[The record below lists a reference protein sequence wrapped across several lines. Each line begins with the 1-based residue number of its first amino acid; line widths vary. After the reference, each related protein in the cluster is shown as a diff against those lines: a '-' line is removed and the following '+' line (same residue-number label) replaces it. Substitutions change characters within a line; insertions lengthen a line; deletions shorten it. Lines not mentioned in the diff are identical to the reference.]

1 MSTSSTPL
9 WGQAWELSIQI
20 ANSPDLIVVSYKTWT
35 PEALRITFD
44 VMQAAI
50 SGPIWYADIS
60 IYNLENDDAQTILS
74 GAVHATLSAGFMTD
88 FQNGANPI
96 IWDGPVFQTLFTRE
110 GVVDQKLTLHCI
122 ASPLSEINDN
132 IVAFA
137 AGPYASQTSIAA
149 RMMSQIGLPPLSL
162 QQGTLSQLAEQ
173 RMNAVQFPRGN
184 TIFGKTGK
192 FIAQMADHNFLQ
204 TFSDGKNQYITDLT
218 NGDAPIDL
226 IYAPPF
232 PPGYTAQFL
241 DLPAGTT
248 QSLIGTP
255 QQTPEGAIFT
265 VLLDARLKVQLPAL
279 LVQLAA
285 TQVTQLQRTPVIG
298 EQPTGLLTPN
308 LTFFVSQVRHTGDS
322 RGNDWHTEVTGF
334 STVYI
339 QTWLA
344 QLGI

>member
-1 MSTSSTPL
+1 MATSSIPL

-20 ANSPDLIVVSYKTWT
+20 ANSPVPIVVSYKTWT

-50 SGPIWYADIS
+50 KGPIWYADIS
-60 IYNLENDDAQTILS
+60 IYNLGNNDAQTILS

-110 GVVDQKLTLHCI
+110 GVVDQKITLYCI
-122 ASPLSEINDN
+122 ASPMINDN

-137 AGPYASQTSIAA
+137 AGPYASQTSIVA

-255 QQTPEGAIFT
+255 QQIPEGAIFT

-285 TQVTQLQRTPVIG
+285 TQITQLQRTPVIG

-339 QTWLA
+339 QKWLA